1 MPAPLYIGF
10 SSVNRPGINSV
21 LTNIDLIKADLL
33 NALLIPLRSVPGFPK
48 YGSVIPLLPF
58 ELDSPTG
65 GVVNVLVENTKKQI
79 ANDPRVKLQSINL
92 TRDDSHSITLNIVLW
107 FVEFNME
114 DSLTLNFSAETR

>member
-33 NALLIPLRSVPGFPK
+33 NALLIPLRSVPGYPK

-65 GVVNVLVENTKKQI
+65 GVVNVLVENTKQQIKQ
-79 ANDPRVKLQSINL
+79 DPRVKLKSIDL
-92 TRDDSHSITLNIVLW
+92 TRDNSHSITLNIVLF
-107 FVEFNME
+107 FVEFNIE
-114 DSLTLNFSAETR
+114 DSLSVNFSSETR

>member
-10 SSVNRPGINSV
+10 SSVNRPGIDSV
-21 LTNIDLIKADLL
+21 STNIELIKADLL
-33 NALLIPLRSVPGFPK
+33 NALLIPLRSVPGYPK

-65 GVVNVLVENTKKQI
+65 GVVNVLVENTKQQIKQ
-79 ANDPRVKLQSINL
+79 DPRVKLKTIDL
-92 TRDDSHSITLNIVLW
+92 TRDNSHSITLNIVLF

-114 DSLTLNFSAETR
+114 DSLSVNFSSETR